1 MKRVTF
7 NSSLALSLLA
17 ALAMSSRAIY
27 AGEQP
32 VANDENSRVTIETES
47 VQPAGQYIQASFW
60 AYTGKD
66 RIPVA
71 ALVDGC
77 DKGSGKISYKVNPED
92 PGAFAKVN
100 LWKSDGEQ
108 VTDRMAAAACRHAK
122 HG

>member
-1 MKRVTF
+1 
-7 NSSLALSLLA
+7 
-17 ALAMSSRAIY
+17 
-27 AGEQP
+27 

-47 VQPAGQYIQASFW
+47 VQSAGQYVQANFW
-60 AYTGKD
+60 AYTGND
-66 RIPVA
+66 RVAVA

-77 DKGSGKISYKVNPED
+77 DKGSGRISYKVNPQD

-100 LWKSDGEQ
+100 PWKSDGEQ